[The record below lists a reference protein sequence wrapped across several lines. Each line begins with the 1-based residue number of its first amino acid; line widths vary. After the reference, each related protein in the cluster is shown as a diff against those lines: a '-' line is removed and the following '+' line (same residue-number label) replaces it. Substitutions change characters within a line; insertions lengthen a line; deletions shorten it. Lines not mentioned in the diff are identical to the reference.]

1 MTIKRKG
8 EHGQWSIMQRCS
20 KVNANKS
27 SSEGGLRNLA
37 ARKQGAGS
45 ADTGQRRLESEA
57 NESRVV
63 IWLQRKH
70 PVSTCAYF
78 RTESQQFCWDHL
90 WNNQDL
96 LF

>member
-1 MTIKRKG
+1 MVYYAVVLQ
-8 EHGQWSIMQRCS
+8 GQCQQKQQQGRVTKPCS
-20 KVNANKS
+20 KETRS
-27 SSEGGLRNLA
+27 
-37 ARKQGAGS
+37 QS
-45 ADTGQRRLESEA
+45 ADAGQRRLESEA

-78 RTESQQFCWDHL
+78 RTESQQSLWGHF